1 VSDTFSDQLVQVGQR
16 VTGESLYQYGWSR
29 PFQDEF
35 KCLKEEMR
43 EYYEMAVK
51 RTGLFSSRL
60 TVAHALALLVV
71 ILAISN
77 IYFGLAYRQEHIDR
91 INALGLVLM
100 QARGPLSESIHIMNK
115 TIESRQI
122 DVELWDVMLRD
133 LIEHSRFYP
142 LIGSLDGNHR
152 SRWTLI
158 QNGIDSVIQVT
169 TNMIQKFYRMHV
181 SVLNLTDEWL
191 TPIISVR
198 DILTLV
204 EVNAF
209 PSSVTIGP
217 DPKVIVSD
225 DGIMRAV
232 DAVNRLEAQ
241 LEELQKIIP
250 D

>member
-1 VSDTFSDQLVQVGQR
+1 MPKR
-16 VTGESLYQYGWSR
+16 R
-29 PFQDEF
+29 DEGV
-35 KCLKEEMR
+35 LR
-43 EYYEMAVK
+43 DGVK
-51 RTGLFSSRL
+51 RIGLFSSRL
-60 TVAHALALLVV
+60 TVAHALALLIV
-71 ILAISN
+71 ILTISS
-77 IYFGLAYRQEHIDR
+77 IYFGLAYREEHIDR
-91 INALGLVLM
+91 VNALGLVLM

-142 LIGSLDGNHR
+142 VIAHLDGNHR
-152 SRWTLI
+152 SKWTLI
-158 QNGIDSVIQVT
+158 QNGTHGIIWAT
-169 TNMIQKFYRMHV
+169 TKMIQKCYRMHV

-232 DAVNRLEAQ
+232 DAVNQLDAQ
-241 LEELQKIIP
+241 LEELEEIIS